1 MSSEKLPVITDELIF
16 ALDQI
21 FPNRHPDLSLSDRE
35 IWYKAGQRYV
45 VDYLIEQ
52 QARQKETML
61 TESVLENQLCASLV
75 HLPHHLYQSQGQLHL
90 CQRRQLKLQL
100 LAAEEKLQQRLVVVE
115 QLSEDLVQVLYAYL
129 LTGI

>member
-35 IWYKAGQRYV
+35 VWYRAGQRFV

-52 QARQKETML
+52 QTMSAIKIL
-61 TESVLENQLCASLV
+61 IWTIL
-75 HLPHHLYQSQGQLHL
+75 
-90 CQRRQLKLQL
+90 
-100 LAAEEKLQQRLVVVE
+100 
-115 QLSEDLVQVLYAYL
+115 L
-129 LTGI
+129 LTYFVDKGIFPRKELQNLYSG